1 MIAHDLSSTFLRIMS
16 KTTYLDDG
24 GNEVSLVSVNQRD
37 WTGDYPIHVA
47 VMSKDIEALRTL
59 IANGASVASKGE
71 RDMTALHCA
80 SLVNFPAAI
89 SVLLENGATPDSL
102 NDTGQTAFEIAEAL
116 GHHDV
121 LAVLNGAGDL
131 PGTE

>member
-1 MIAHDLSSTFLRIMS
+1 
-16 KTTYLDDG
+16 
-24 GNEVSLVSVNQRD
+24 
-37 WTGDYPIHVA
+37 
-47 VMSKDIEALRTL
+47 
-59 IANGASVASKGE
+59 
-71 RDMTALHCA
+71 MTALHCA